1 MICEF
6 CKEERVTTRME
17 DMAFR
22 QWSDKGYV
30 QCRVTTL
37 IGTCD
42 NCHAKSFDPGIDKI
56 FDEAFQREYD
66 KLPKRRAVQQ
76 AA

>member
-1 MICEF
+1 MPTEEEPIICEF
-6 CKEERVTTRME
+6 CKKGSVAKRME
-17 DMAFR
+17 EMAFR

-30 QCRVTTL
+30 YCRAMLL

-42 NCHAKSFDPGIDKI
+42 NCNAKSLDSESDKI

-66 KLPKRRAVQQ
+66 KLPQ
-76 AA
+76 